1 MAETVETYRG
11 AIYPWHCDHQGHV
24 TVMHYMG
31 FFDHASWQ
39 IISALGFPRARLD
52 AERRGFVDVKAT
64 IEYREEL
71 HVGEIVHI
79 ASGLTRIGTTSI
91 VAYHQLFNSET
102 GALSATNEN
111 VMLYFDLEARQKVAL
126 PEADRDRLQG
136 FLLEL

>member
-1 MAETVETYRG
+1 MGTYTETYRG

-71 HVGEIVHI
+71 HVGE
-79 ASGLTRIGTTSI
+79 G
-91 VAYHQLFNSET
+91 
-102 GALSATNEN
+102 NE
-111 VMLYFDLEARQKVAL
+111 
-126 PEADRDRLQG
+126 
-136 FLLEL
+136 